1 MWLQKGKPWVKLN
14 SSYEFRI
21 KIQSNQIRHVSGS
34 IGSFTHWSNYHE
46 GEIYKCSPNKKSTI
60 MGNYQVL
67 GSVFLTNF
75 YPIHLHH
82 HHRKDLHSS
91 PILSSHFRIH
101 HYLVPNLSCLR
112 SCHQNHF
119 SQCSIKLTQ
128 FNVNLFVMNFKTSSL
143 TSLH

>member
-1 MWLQKGKPWVKLN
+1 M
-14 SSYEFRI
+14 
-21 KIQSNQIRHVSGS
+21 
-34 IGSFTHWSNYHE
+34 
-46 GEIYKCSPNKKSTI
+46 

-112 SCHQNHF
+112 SCYQNHF

-143 TSLH
+143 TSLHWSYSHPNHYILGHYLGFLSILFLDQDLLPNHYILRHYCLYFLSILFPD